1 MSSHID
7 TTATDSEDAEW
18 IARQIGPQQV
28 GGRYYNGYWG
38 QEYEVLGIDDQPDSW
53 GAWEIAVRWADGRE
67 DTHCTAWDDECD
79 RVIAQ
84 PPTPDVTIVST
95 GRLHDAKESEYADI
109 LSRATVAVD
118 LRFHFRDP
126 HISADLR
133 ELTAHDQVVID
144 TVMGTPGVR
153 ELLAATALQILA
165 FLAGPSKAPVTVVT
179 QCAGGRHR
187 AAVTATAL
195 HAVVAGD
202 LTEAA
207 VYGLVDAAKAFVDR
221 GLVVH
226 LAHRDIDRD
235 IVHR

>member
-7 TTATDSEDAEW
+7 ASVADGEDAEW

-28 GGRYYNGYWG
+28 GGRYYNGSRS
-38 QEYEVLGIDDQPDSW
+38 QEYEVLRIDDQPDSW
-53 GAWEIAVRWADGRE
+53 GPWEISVRWADGRE
-67 DTHCTAWDDECD
+67 DTHCTAWDDERD

-84 PPTPDVTIVST
+84 PPAPDVTIVST
-95 GRLHDAKESEYADI
+95 GRLHDAKGSQYAGI
-109 LSRATVAVD
+109 LARATIAVD

-133 ELTAHDQVVID
+133 ELTAHDQAVRD
-144 TVMGTPGVR
+144 TVMNTPGVR

-165 FLAGPSKAPVTVVT
+165 YLAGPSKAPVTVVT

-187 AAVTATAL
+187 AAVTAMAL

-202 LTEAA
+202 VEEAA
-207 VYGLVDAAKAFVDR
+207 AYGLTDAAKAFTER
-221 GLVVH
+221 GLIVQ
-226 LAHRDIDRD
+226 LAHRDIGRD
-235 IVHR
+235 VVHR